1 MEKNYDIKY
10 TGKLRCE
17 ATHLR
22 SGSQIETDAPVDNN
36 GKGERFSPT
45 DLVATAL
52 VTCILTVV
60 GIHFKKKG
68 RELTP
73 INVET
78 KKIMAANPRRIQE
91 IKMLF
96 DFGENSFTPEEYK
109 VIDHLVENCPVS
121 DSLSKEIILTSN
133 IPSFYNL

>member
-1 MEKNYDIKY
+1 MDKNYDITYK
-10 TGKLRCE
+10 GSLRCE

-22 SGSQIETDAPVDNN
+22 SGSQLETDAPVDNN

-68 RELTP
+68 RELKP
-73 INVET
+73 IHVET
-78 KKIMAANPRRIQE
+78 KKIMASNPRRIQE

-96 DFGENSFTPEEYK
+96 DFGDNEFTAKEFEI
-109 VIDHLVENCPVS
+109 IDGLVSNCPVS
-121 DSLSKEIILTSN
+121 NSLSKEIVLTSN
-133 IPSFYNL
+133 VASFYNL